1 MSSNRQYGDAVA
13 HTLGLT
19 DVPTMRMRAL
29 RQSDIAISRMSIGHA
44 QLGMSP
50 QCPPE
55 DTFIISMHLTEVPH
69 HELWSRG
76 RCAISQAY
84 RPSSIRIINLREG
97 YSANIF
103 SPHETLDF
111 YVPRIALDEFTD
123 EAGTRRVSD
132 FSCQPGI
139 IDPAVA
145 HLGATLLPAFEQ
157 PEEASSLFVD
167 HVTLA
172 LLTHLCGR
180 YGGTSAEA
188 PFRKGGMT
196 RLQLRRA
203 KEFLAS
209 HSAENVLLV
218 DVARACGLSRGH
230 FTKSFRVATGL
241 TPYQWLQRYRV
252 DKAKDILLNSTTSIA
267 DVAAECG
274 FADQPHL
281 TRVFSRLTGDSP
293 GAWRRR

>member
-1 MSSNRQYGDAVA
+1 MSANRQYGDAVA

-19 DVPTMRMRAL
+19 DVPTLRMRAL
-29 RQSDIAISRMSIGHA
+29 RQSDIAISRMSIGHG

-50 QCPPE
+50 QIPPE
-55 DTFIISMHLTEVPH
+55 DTFIIAMHVTEVPH
-69 HELWSRG
+69 LEVWRQG
-76 RCAISQAY
+76 RCVIGQGY
-84 RPSSIRIINLREG
+84 RPSSILIGNLREG

-103 SPHETLDF
+103 SPHETLAF
-111 YVPRIALDEFTD
+111 YLPRIVLDEFTD
-123 EAGTRRVSD
+123 EAGARRVSD

-139 IDPAVA
+139 IDPVMA
-145 HLGATLLPAFEQ
+145 HLGATLLPAFER
-157 PEEASSLFVD
+157 PKEASSLFVD

-180 YGGTSAEA
+180 YGGTSADA
-188 PFRKGGMT
+188 PYRKGGMT
-196 RLQLRRA
+196 QLQLRRA
-203 KEFLAS
+203 KEFLVK
-209 HSAENVLLV
+209 HVQLF

-252 DKAKDILLNSTTSIA
+252 DTAKHILLNSTTSIA
-267 DVAAECG
+267 DIAAECG
-274 FADQPHL
+274 FADQSHL

-293 GAWRRR
+293 AAWRRR